1 MDYRFTAD
9 ELMRTLDAWDAVLPG
24 RRKVRL
30 IACGG
35 TALTLLGCK
44 ESTKDVDFLV
54 PVEKEYKR
62 LTQFLAQAGY
72 ERISGYGWKR
82 LDENIIFDLY
92 AGKTVYQTEL
102 LTSPLAR
109 GGNQKIKEWKK
120 IYLGVLNPLDL
131 IISKMFRGD
140 EADVQDSLSLL
151 KKKRVDLRKLEKR
164 YHETAKYYF
173 GEDKVLKN
181 LEVLLDRLK
190 KVGKS

>member
-82 LDENIIFDLY
+82 VDENIIFDLY

-109 GGNQKIKEWKK
+109 GGTRLPMTACCGSTDIARGQFDDR
-120 IYLGVLNPLDL
+120 L
-131 IISKMFRGD
+131 SKLV
-140 EADVQDSLSLL
+140 VQ
-151 KKKRVDLRKLEKR
+151 
-164 YHETAKYYF
+164 
-173 GEDKVLKN
+173 KN
-181 LEVLLDRLK
+181 L
-190 KVGKS
+190 